1 MVELED
7 ISLVKIL
14 AQFDKGETAFIK
26 RLKNSSVLP
35 KVYVFI
41 LKNFLEIKNKVI
53 DIDDIKRAT
62 GKAEAQ
68 CRQYLSFFKD
78 NGVIRLINKNGR
90 KYVYGFN
97 PEHNHK
103 EILNEIEEKLQ

>member
-1 MVELED
+1 MVKKVRKFKSDSVEEIVGYMEDVLFPILED
-7 ISLVKIL
+7 K
-14 AQFDKGETAFIK
+14 FGEVNT
-26 RLKNSSVLP
+26 RLGN
-35 KVYVFI
+35 
-41 LKNFLEIKNKVI
+41 LEG